1 MNVGKIFGV
10 RLASIIGA
18 IAFCFGLQIVASS
31 VLNDYGLRLIV
42 LAGLYITLTV
52 SLNLINGITG
62 QFSIGHAA
70 FYMVGA
76 YSAGFISNRIFNN
89 QPIAMPAYLFVS
101 IGIGALFAALAGLI
115 VGLPSLRLKGDYL
128 AIVTLGFGE
137 IIRIIAINQTDKNV
151 FNGSAGFN
159 VSAKYGS
166 IAVVFLLAIVCVA
179 VSRNLLKSAHG
190 LSFLAVREDEVA
202 AQAMGVDLTKTKVV
216 AFVVGA
222 AFAGAAGALFAHN
235 EGFLNPDLFKMEVSF
250 LILTMVVLGGS
261 GSITGSVL
269 AAMTLFAIP
278 ELPRV
283 IKFNVSLGFLLGLAI
298 GVFLLVAGARKV
310 MANVHDSSRGWKVFL
325 STIGSLVIGAVIG
338 KILELSPVLAK
349 ITYDG
354 NKMRFVIMA
363 VALLVVMLL
372 RPQGVMGHHEFSWD
386 WVKRFLFGSDEP
398 VEATS

>member
-1 MNVGKIFGV
+1 MNTGKVFGV
-10 RLASIIGA
+10 RIGSVILAL
-18 IAFCFGLQIVASS
+18 AFCFGLQTVAGNM
-31 VLNDYGLRLIV
+31 LNDYGLRLIL
-42 LAGLYITLTV
+42 LAGLYITLAV

-76 YSAGFISNRIFNN
+76 YSSGFISNRIFDH

-101 IGIGALFAALAGLI
+101 MAIGASFAALAGLV

-137 IIRIIAINQTDKNV
+137 IIRIIAINQTDPTV

-159 VSAKYGS
+159 VKAQYGA
-166 IAVVFLLAIVCVA
+166 IWVVFLLAIVCVA
-179 VSRNLLKSAHG
+179 VSRNLLKTAHG

-202 AQAMGVDLTKTKVV
+202 AQAMGIDLTKTKVV
-216 AFVVGA
+216 AFIVGA

-269 AAMTLFAIP
+269 AAVTLFAIP

-283 IKFNVSLGFLLGLAI
+283 IKFNVSLGFVLGLAI
-298 GVFLLVAGARKV
+298 GVLLLVAGTRKV
-310 MANVHDSSRGWKVFL
+310 MATCHDRSRGYKVL
-325 STIGSLVIGAVIG
+325 GVIVGSMLTGVVLG
-338 KILELSPVLAK
+338 KIIELVPALGK
-349 ITYDG
+349 IQYDG

-386 WVKRFLFGSDEP
+386 WAKRVFTRKQAAP
-398 VEATS
+398 EASS